1 MNTRVRFRFVRF
13 RNYKDFRDYSISL
26 RPFNVMVGPN
36 NCGKSTIIGA
46 FRILSEG
53 IRRAKA
59 RKPDYVELPEGP
71 TPAYPVELE
80 GLPVSTE
87 NVFTDYDDSEPAVVV
102 FGLSNNNRLK
112 LVFPEIKKCYLVCEA
127 STKAVH

>member
-1 MNTRVRFRFVRF
+1 MNNKVRLRSVRF
-13 RNYKDFRDYSISL
+13 RNYKAFHDYSISL
-26 RPFNVMVGPN
+26 RRFNVMVGPN

-46 FRILSEG
+46 FKILSEG
-53 IRRAKA
+53 IRRAKV
-59 RKPDYVELPEGP
+59 RKPDYVELPEGK
-71 TPAYPVELE
+71 TLAYPVELE

-112 LVFPEIKKCYLVCEA
+112 LVFPDISKCYTA
-127 STKAVH
+127 A